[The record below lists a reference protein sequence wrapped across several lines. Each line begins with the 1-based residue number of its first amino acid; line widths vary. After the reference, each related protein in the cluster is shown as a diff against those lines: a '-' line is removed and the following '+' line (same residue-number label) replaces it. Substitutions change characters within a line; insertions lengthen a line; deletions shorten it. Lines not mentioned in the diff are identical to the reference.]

1 MTRLPFDPDL
11 AAQPE
16 HHTAGR
22 PFDAGPSRRPTR
34 PRLQAGQVFA
44 VAVGGAIGG
53 CARYGVD
60 MLVPTSSGE
69 LPWST
74 LSVNVAGALLLALL
88 LILVLEVWPP
98 TRYVRPFLAVGV
110 LGSFTTF
117 STLMVDVD
125 QLLAGGHHVTAAAYL
140 AASLAAGLAAT
151 GLGLLIGRGV
161 VSRRT
166 ASRQNATR

>member
-11 AAQPE
+11 AAETQRRP
-16 HHTAGR
+16 AAR
-22 PFDAGPSRRPTR
+22 PFDTAPGRRPTR
-34 PRLQAGQVFA
+34 RRRQVGPVLA
-44 VAVGGAIGG
+44 VAVGGALGG

-60 MLVPTSSGE
+60 MLLPTLNGG
-69 LPWST
+69 LPWGT
-74 LSVNVAGALLLALL
+74 LSVNVVGAFLLALL

-98 TRYVRPFLAVGV
+98 TRYVRPFLAVGM

-125 QLLAGGHHVTAAAYL
+125 QLFAAGNHTTATAYL

-151 GLGLLIGRGV
+151 SLGLLIGRGFA
-161 VSRRT
+161 SRRT
-166 ASRQNATR
+166 ASRQKGLL